1 MTNATRVV
9 PEVWAGDTGKA
20 PEDSESH
27 AGRTESKGKSAGWK
41 LALAAALKS
50 RTTATISH
58 DRDEPLA
65 QHGVVFRQAADQGK
79 VFAQG
84 ALGFAYRFGEGVA
97 KDSAEAVKW
106 YDLGK
111 KVLTLNVL
119 PNSFVGV
126 RAGTYIEGSWSN
138 EKRV

>member
-1 MTNATRVV
+1 VSRTAD
-9 PEVWAGDTGKA
+9 ELKA
-20 PEDSESH
+20 
-27 AGRTESKGKSAGWK
+27 AGKSAGWK

-138 EKRV
+138 AKRV